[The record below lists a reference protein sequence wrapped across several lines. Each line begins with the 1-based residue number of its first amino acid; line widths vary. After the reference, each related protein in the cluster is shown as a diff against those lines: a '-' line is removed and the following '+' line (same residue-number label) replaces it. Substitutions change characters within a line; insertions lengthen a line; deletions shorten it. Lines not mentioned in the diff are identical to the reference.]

1 MAKTQRFDGYSTD
14 VERLATRIQAHL
26 IENQFDVA
34 FSKDQTEPTPMFFI
48 QAKKRG
54 LVRTVAGT
62 RRSMDISI
70 RGTPDS
76 FEIRIGIGEW
86 GNNLIV
92 SAPLFV
98 IPVVGIT
105 ATAARIYITKRFEAK
120 LWKHI
125 KKQVELLRNTAIDKK
140 TTKPRDKHEYDCD
153 YMGGYPGWRSQVIG
167 GKIILEK
174 NPGTDRLIFE
184 APDGE
189 QITIPATKIEKAV
202 IISQK
207 NGLDNDLMVEITC
220 KDKDGNTIN
229 PVLSL
234 SDDVITSVLI
244 GINEIIDKGVQALAD

>member
-1 MAKTQRFDGYSTD
+1 
-14 VERLATRIQAHL
+14 
-26 IENQFDVA
+26 VA
-34 FSKDQTEPTPMFFI
+34 FSKDQAEPIPMFFI

-54 LVRTVAGT
+54 LLRTVAGT
-62 RRSMDISI
+62 RRSIDISI
-70 RGTPDS
+70 KGTPDS
-76 FEIRIGIGEW
+76 FEAKIGIGEW

-105 ATAARIYITKRFEAK
+105 ATAARVYTTKRFEAK
-120 LWKHI
+120 LWKYI
-125 KKQVELLRNTAIDKK
+125 KEQVELLRNTAVIDKK
-140 TTKPRDKHEYDCD
+140 TTKPRDKYEYDCD

-174 NPGTDRLIFE
+174 NSGTDRLIFE

-202 IISQK
+202 IVSRK
-207 NGLDNDLMVEITC
+207 NGSDNDLMVELTC

-229 PVLSL
+229 PVLNL
-234 SDDVITSVLI
+234 SDDVITGVLT
-244 GINEIIDKGVQALAD
+244 GINEIIDESV